1 MKAVENRTM
10 RVCSSGRGEGGGKE
24 WETESPGR
32 WKKKKKKKKTKKRKE
47 EKKKNNHHKTP
58 SDHD

>member
-10 RVCSSGRGEGGGKE
+10 RVCSSGRGEGGGGGVRDWITREVKKKNN
-24 WETESPGR
+24 
-32 WKKKKKKKKTKKRKE
+32 KKKKQEE